1 MVYSFCW
8 LNFPNQK
15 LHLVL
20 QTCEHR
26 IPFTTCIRRIQRHL
40 PAGFCHNM
48 FFLQHAAWD
57 NGLWYHIGPLRTRE
71 EESIQATTQ
80 ISWFKEMCRRVQ
92 WPLHIR
98 MLWGYYICRRR
109 VPSGALWNSEGNIVH
124 EQGQISLFHEIS
136 RCPFHQNLPH
146 QKKNATVVYHQVQT
160 WLGWDL
166 PLTEWGWIVSMDSF
180 RQFLLASL

>member
-1 MVYSFCW
+1 MSIEYPSQRVSDVYSAIYQLDSVTICSFCSMQHEITGCDTTSAHYGQGKKKA
-8 LNFPNQK
+8 FK
-15 LHLVL
+15 LLL
-20 QTCEHR
+20 KY
-26 IPFTTCIRRIQRHL
+26 PYFT
-40 PAGFCHNM
+40 
-48 FFLQHAAWD
+48 
-57 NGLWYHIGPLRTRE
+57 
-71 EESIQATTQ
+71 
-80 ISWFKEMCRRVQ
+80 EMCRRVQ